1 MALPWRSF
9 KVELYYAEHSWIFS
23 GGPLAHFLFLSFWMR
38 TAPANVQNVIEPV
51 VSTLGYELV
60 GIEYLSQGRGSLLR
74 IYIDHADG
82 INVHDCERVSHQ
94 VSGVLVVEDVIRGQ
108 YTLEVSSPGLDRPL
122 FTKEQFQK
130 FIGSEVSVRLS
141 IALDGRKKFKGTLRA
156 IDETNVFLTMDGEE
170 FSLPFNAIEK
180 ANLVPIFK
188 K

>member
-1 MALPWRSF
+1 MPRI
-9 KVELYYAEHSWIFS
+9 VGIIT

-38 TAPANVQNVIEPV
+38 TAPANVQNLIEPV
-51 VSTLGYELV
+51 ISALGYELV

-94 VSGVLVVEDVIRGQ
+94 VSGVLDVEDVIRGQ

-122 FTKEQFQK
+122 FTKEQFER
-130 FIGSEVSVRLS
+130 FIGSDVSIRLS
-141 IALDGRKKFKGTLRA
+141 IAQEGRKKFKGVLRG
-156 IDETNVFLTMDGEE
+156 IDDNNVLLFADEQE

-180 ANLVPIFK
+180 ANLVPKF
-188 K
+188 